1 MKPIDVLEVGVTW
14 DESGTAYPTVV
25 LDVAERPDVADL
37 PRVHALD
44 GVGDISTALA
54 VAGSSAMLTVTLTRP
69 VRTEFTIGFV
79 LPDHAEVLAHAAVSG
94 TLLLATTPPS
104 AEGDHPLWL
113 AIDIDGPSMVAVLTA
128 GTDD

>member
-1 MKPIDVLEVGVTW
+1 MLEVGVTW

-37 PRVHALD
+37 PLVHAVD

-54 VAGSSAMLTVTLTRP
+54 VVGSSAMLSVTLTRP
-69 VRTEFTIGFV
+69 VRTDFTIAFA

-113 AIDIDGPSMVAVLTA
+113 AVDIDGPSMVAVLTA
-128 GTDD
+128 GSDD